1 MITSKRNRLCVALL
15 AATMLGG
22 CATGRNVP
30 ESINM
35 NNEDDLTE
43 KTIQE
48 WAKKVSAVTYV
59 DQNGPLVIEE
69 PLRLPAKIR
78 NMQFATSMNLD
89 ATMASLAAYLEPMGL
104 YVVIPEKELAEKKM
118 PVFNFKGRLGD
129 FLNAIGVAYG
139 VSFNWNPGDIV
150 TVESTA
156 NYMLRIPQDETLAE
170 TVASNLEALGAEDVD
185 TSVEA
190 GTISYRAGY
199 RSHQRILNFL
209 ERLSV
214 NSALVSM
221 QVAVIN
227 VAVDRSRK
235 SGIDWQDLNM
245 TLGKEATLERFA
257 RENQEDQDVVPG
269 FEHLGYAPREEDYFP
284 GRKDTKDNQ
293 DDGLANSAASDDDDS
308 SSGSGSGD
316 EDSFPL
322 PGVNLSD
329 LSAGGAIGGQ
339 QSALKLA
346 KGDFSFSAAIDYL
359 STYGETE
366 TRQSL
371 ILKTLSGKNVKI
383 KSGQKVPY
391 IESIGVSSDSDSGEV
406 SDDSMGKV
414 DIQEVDIGLDLEL
427 LPYFEADSELVTIN
441 VSLELSSLLSFIEL
455 SAGRQVGSV
464 SRPNVQQQEF
474 TDVVKIKAG
483 ESVIIGGIT
492 YDQGLDKTSAPS
504 FMERW
509 GIAHEN
515 IEYKRNSMFIM
526 MRPTVTVF
534 GNFAKDKEI
543 VRE

>member
-1 MITSKRNRLCVALL
+1 MINLKLNKLCVALL
-15 AATMLGG
+15 TTTLLGG
-22 CATGRNVP
+22 CATGKNIP
-30 ESINM
+30 ENINM
-35 NNEDDLTE
+35 NNEDDLTQ
-43 KTIQE
+43 KTIEE
-48 WAKKVSAVTYV
+48 WSKKVSAVTYV

-78 NMQFATSMNLD
+78 NMPFSTSMNLD
-89 ATMASLAAYLEPMGL
+89 ATMSSLAAYLEPLGL

-118 PVFNFKGRLGD
+118 PVFNFRGKLGD

-150 TVESTA
+150 TVESMA

-170 TVASNLEALGAEDVD
+170 TVSANLEKLGAEEVD
-185 TSVEA
+185 KSVEA

-235 SGIDWQDLNM
+235 TGIDWQELNM
-245 TLGKEATLERFA
+245 TLGKEATLEQLA
-257 RENQEDQDVVPG
+257 KENQSDTDVVPG
-269 FEHLGYAPREEDYFP
+269 FEHLGYSPDQEDYFP
-284 GRKDTKDNQ
+284 EKEDKNDEGT
-293 DDGLANSAASDDDDS
+293 ASAAAEDDDS
-308 SSGSGSGD
+308 DSGSSGGEG
-316 EDSFPL
+316 DSFPL
-322 PGVNLSD
+322 PGLNLSD
-329 LSAGGAIGGQ
+329 MSAGGNIGGQ
-339 QSALKLA
+339 NSALKLA

-371 ILKTLSGKNVKI
+371 ILKTLSGKDVKI

-406 SDDSMGKV
+406 NDDSLGQV
-414 DIQEVDIGLDLEL
+414 EIQEVDIGLDLQL

-464 SRPNVQQQEF
+464 TRPNVQSQEF

-492 YDQGLDKTSAPS
+492 YDQGRDQTTAPS

-509 GIAHEN
+509 GMAHEDVS
-515 IEYKRNSMFIM
+515 YTRNSMFIM